1 MDTLQ
6 NFQDKNM
13 IEQIMILDEI
23 RESGQ
28 GQAISALFDIYS
40 SPLPDTAVDE
50 MVYHALISLLR
61 DDHAQIL
68 AGFNHEALR
77 VKLLCIKAA
86 GENGVSAALDPLK
99 KMLESCSGDI
109 EFLTEVVRALSR
121 LDDPALFDVLLPYM
135 KHEDATVAG
144 LAMEKASN
152 SGEPG
157 RDSLC
162 DYITSAC
169 ATGDNVLGIGLA
181 LTKLGKFTD
190 EKAISFLTSHIH
202 NENPTIRKIVHEQ
215 LIHVGKEA
223 LPTLQKVLGEGDKD
237 EKIMAANV
245 IGLIG
250 DKVGADILTELLDG
264 ADSLEANLKF
274 AAYEALGRI
283 PSMRSVVGLCDGLS
297 ETDEMI
303 LVAVM
308 TALNDIFNPGVA
320 KMLIDTL
327 GKDADQKKRI
337 LSALVTTRAGKL
349 FGVVC
354 QDGNYLDELM
364 DILVASRNTES
375 MEFFKE
381 ILASLEGEQAGEAL
395 KKLEM
400 SEGASGDKRILAA
413 DDSKA
418 MIFFYTSATA
428 EMNVSLTTA
437 EDGLQ
442 ALNLLKSGEEFDLL
456 ITDLN
461 MPNMDG
467 IELVR
472 EVRNTLQLDIPILM
486 ASTES
491 EKSQTDLAREAG
503 VTDFI
508 TKPFT
513 KEVLKEKVDG
523 LF

>member
-6 NFQDKNM
+6 NFKEKNM

-23 RESGQ
+23 REGDQ
-28 GQAISALFDIYS
+28 VQDISVLFDIYS
-40 SPLPDTAVDE
+40 SPLPDKAVDE
-50 MVYHALISLLR
+50 MVYHTLISLLQNE
-61 DDHAQIL
+61 HGQIL
-68 AGFNHEALR
+68 AGFDHAAQR

-86 GENGVSAALDPLK
+86 GEYCVSGALDPLK
-99 KMLESCSGDI
+99 VLLESSSADI
-109 EFLTEVVRALSR
+109 ELLTEVVQALSR
-121 LDDPALFDVLLPYM
+121 LDDPSLFDLLLPFM
-135 KHEDATVAG
+135 KHDDATIAG
-144 LAMEKASN
+144 LAMKKASY

-157 RDSLC
+157 RDALC
-162 DYITSAC
+162 DYITSASD
-169 ATGDNVLGIGLA
+169 AGENILGIGLA
-181 LTKLGKFTD
+181 LTRLGSFTD
-190 EKAISFLTSHIH
+190 EKTISFLTSHIH

-215 LIHVGKEA
+215 LIGIGEEA
-223 LPTLQKVLGEGDKD
+223 LPVLETVFTDGDKD

-245 IGLIG
+245 LGLIG
-250 DKVGADILTELLDG
+250 HKNGANVLTELLDS
-264 ADSLEANLKF
+264 ADTLESNLKF

-283 PSMRSVVGLCDGLS
+283 PSMRSIVGLTDGLS

-303 LVAVM
+303 LISVI

-320 KMLIDTL
+320 KMLIDGL
-327 GKDADQKKRI
+327 GKDTEQCQRI
-337 LSALVTTRAGKL
+337 LSAIVATRAEKL
-349 FGVVC
+349 FGVIC
-354 QDGNYLDELM
+354 QEGSHLDAFIDL
-364 DILVASRNTES
+364 LVASRNTDSIEL
-375 MEFFKE
+375 FKE
-381 ILASLEGEQAGEAL
+381 YLETIEGDKAAEAL
-395 KKLEM
+395 KKLSQ
-400 SEGASGDKRILAA
+400 SEGAGGDKRVLAA

-418 MIFFYTSATA
+418 MIFFYTSAAA
-428 EMNVSLTTA
+428 EMDVSLTTA

-442 ALNLLKSGEEFDLL
+442 ALNLLKAGEQFDLL

-467 IELVR
+467 IELVK
-472 EVRNTLQLDIPILM
+472 EVRNTLKLDLPILM

-513 KEVLKEKVDG
+513 KEVLKEKVDS